1 LDGVQ
6 TLSFYVYAEPFGNG
20 ARPIVQVVLRQDRPH
35 EVTFRTFVTTDSAPM
50 DACILTATMGNYGR
64 LRRLWLKDE
73 IVLSTDLWPQF
84 APENERFA
92 PHHQW
97 PLEKIRVFDDE
108 AWVAA
113 SPNESDLVEVDY
125 VEAVQWWWKYT
136 GTPATHYWRKPQPH
150 SSLMTRVNGRSNYYG
165 GRGSRIPGGIAY
177 ENFELQESFTKGA
190 EFSFGVT
197 PETPEALGFVSG
209 IAPSQEDRSRMS
221 NTKENFVAAYIHLQR
236 CYSASDEFEKREQ
249 SIGKQLD
256 LLKET
261 GIRIVMPYATR
272 TTGAAEYATDI
283 VPVRT
288 DPEWDCL
295 AAFVRQ
301 ARARDLKVYPTVCV
315 LTSGNDVPDGIL
327 KIHPEWAVRSTEGN
341 PLGQISPAHPEA
353 REWVLAMLEEV
364 VTKYQTDGILLD
376 YLRYPNNRHARM
388 DLLSEKEFEA
398 EVRATE
404 GSAVLDSSPFLLLE
418 FKQRKLTEL
427 AGMISQRL
435 RTVRPGIHIAM
446 YTWGPHVVSGHPVAQ
461 DWPTWAKKGY
471 IDSVNVSGY
480 CFPDNY
486 GDKYL
491 EVYEQRLVLAKQ
503 MLSEASPSC
512 EVTLCLGVKTS
523 HGEVKSADDINTYL
537 EIAKKHGYRGVSF
550 FTWSTLLKHLDGFQQ
565 NQYLGRFLE

>member
-1 LDGVQ
+1 MAQMATGLAKPVEDGVWIRPAFETDSEPYWAIKNGIGISLWPRTPVRGLIGIHAPYLGFPEGRVVNFVAIEPLVRGRRGYSEMERSGLDDRQGLRLWSANELNESPEISVPHFPAKGVLSELDGVQ

-261 GIRIVMPYATR
+261 GIRIVMP
-272 TTGAAEYATDI
+272 
-283 VPVRT
+283 
-288 DPEWDCL
+288 
-295 AAFVRQ
+295 
-301 ARARDLKVYPTVCV
+301 
-315 LTSGNDVPDGIL
+315 
-327 KIHPEWAVRSTEGN
+327 
-341 PLGQISPAHPEA
+341 
-353 REWVLAMLEEV
+353 
-364 VTKYQTDGILLD
+364 
-376 YLRYPNNRHARM
+376 
-388 DLLSEKEFEA
+388 
-398 EVRATE
+398 
-404 GSAVLDSSPFLLLE
+404 
-418 FKQRKLTEL
+418 
-427 AGMISQRL
+427 
-435 RTVRPGIHIAM
+435 
-446 YTWGPHVVSGHPVAQ
+446 
-461 DWPTWAKKGY
+461 
-471 IDSVNVSGY
+471 
-480 CFPDNY
+480 
-486 GDKYL
+486 
-491 EVYEQRLVLAKQ
+491 
-503 MLSEASPSC
+503 
-512 EVTLCLGVKTS
+512 
-523 HGEVKSADDINTYL
+523 
-537 EIAKKHGYRGVSF
+537 
-550 FTWSTLLKHLDGFQQ
+550 
-565 NQYLGRFLE
+565 